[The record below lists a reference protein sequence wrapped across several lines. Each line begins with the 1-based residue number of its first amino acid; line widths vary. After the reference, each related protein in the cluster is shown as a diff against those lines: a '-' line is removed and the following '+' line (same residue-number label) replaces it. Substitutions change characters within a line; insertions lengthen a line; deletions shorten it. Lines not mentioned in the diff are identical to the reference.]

1 MNSQMILEPVEVILS
16 GEELAVYCENEK
28 LFAELGFECS
38 VNDNTI
44 MITSVPGDVSWSEI
58 EPLFLELLTQTR
70 DMNAQIISKS
80 KERLLYT
87 ISCKAAIKANMEISE
102 LEMNSLVK
110 KVFNL
115 KNINT
120 CPHGRPIV
128 ISMSK
133 KEIEK
138 DFKRIV

>member
-1 MNSQMILEPVEVILS
+1 M
-16 GEELAVYCENEK
+16 
-28 LFAELGFECS
+28 
-38 VNDNTI
+38 
-44 MITSVPGDVSWSEI
+44 TSIPTDVSWSDAEG
-58 EPLFLELLTQTR
+58 LFLELLEQIENLR
-70 DMNAQIISKS
+70 QDIISEK
-80 KERLLYT
+80 KERMLYT
-87 ISCKAAIKANMEISE
+87 ISCKAAIKANMKVSDIEMEE
-102 LEMNSLVK
+102 LVR